1 MPDLKLLERIIS
13 NSGMTMVSI
22 AEKSG
27 ILRETLYNKMRG
39 SSEFKAS
46 EIAGLTRALK
56 LTSEQ
61 RDAIFFADE
70 SELNSTTSSAEEN
83 EKGA

>member
-70 SELNSTTSSAEEN
+70 SELNSTTPSTEED